1 MFANIAGFELRYQ
14 LKSPVLWIVF
24 LLFFLLTFFA
34 VVSDNVSIGGAG
46 GNVHE
51 NSPFSIIMST
61 AVMSIFAQFVV
72 VAFVAN
78 VILRDVETGFGPII
92 QSTRMSKFDYLFG
105 RFTGAFL
112 ASMVALTAVPLGM
125 MMGSFMPWI
134 DPETIGPF
142 VPWHYAYGYLVA
154 GVPTLFLCA
163 CMFFAL
169 ATVTRSMMGS
179 YMGLVA
185 FLVLYFV

>member
-78 VILRDVETGFGPII
+78 VSCATWRP
-92 QSTRMSKFDYLFG
+92 
-105 RFTGAFL
+105 
-112 ASMVALTAVPLGM
+112 ALV
-125 MMGSFMPWI
+125 
-134 DPETIGPF
+134 
-142 VPWHYAYGYLVA
+142 
-154 GVPTLFLCA
+154 
-163 CMFFAL
+163 
-169 ATVTRSMMGS
+169 RSYS
-179 YMGLVA
+179 PRE
-185 FLVLYFV
+185 